1 MVVMLAGG
9 TPLLMTGLMLFVSF
23 LMILSGY
30 TKKRLELRAPICPV
44 CHRPRKQCVCH
55 WL

>member
-1 MVVMLAGG
+1 MLSAG
-9 TPLLMTGLMLFVSF
+9 TSLLTTGLMLFVSF

-30 TKKRLELRAPICPV
+30 TKKRLELRSPVCPV
-44 CHRPRKQCVCH
+44 CRRERKRCVCR